1 MGDQKRVHSKEK
13 VTLLNL
19 QEKPQVDK
27 EEYRLQKEIEGPEEE
42 DTANAVQPDNQ
53 PQMKEEASPLG
64 TRRSIRRR

>member
-42 DTANAVQPDNQ
+42 DTANAVQPDDL
-53 PQMKEEASPLG
+53 PQVQEKA
-64 TRRSIRRR
+64 